1 MRKLPAAIAISI
13 VLAACKATGP
23 QGAVLPKTEATDAR
37 YKGLV
42 FLVAT
47 VRQAGTNFVV
57 TNDSTQP
64 WLDVTVVIVGTG
76 TDEYRLHLSE
86 IDAGQSVTAPSTQFA
101 SSDGVAFNAER
112 VMPHT
117 LIVSAEIGE
126 GGPTGIYAV
135 RL

>member
-1 MRKLPAAIAISI
+1 MRVAFGLVVA
-13 VLAACKATGP
+13 LAACNATTSPGP
-23 QGAVLPKTEATDAR
+23 PLPKTEVTDAR

-64 WLDVTVVIVGTG
+64 WFDVTLVIVGAG

-86 IDAGQSVTAPSTQFA
+86 IDAGQSVTAPATQFVG
-101 SSDGVAFNAER
+101 SGGVAVNAER